1 MRALWAAAH
10 TVDGTTVAGAILRER
25 ERALS
30 HRKSRNMEEL
40 GPPVYNISP

>member
-25 ERALS
+25 ALS
-30 HRKSRNMEEL
+30 HRKPRNMEEW